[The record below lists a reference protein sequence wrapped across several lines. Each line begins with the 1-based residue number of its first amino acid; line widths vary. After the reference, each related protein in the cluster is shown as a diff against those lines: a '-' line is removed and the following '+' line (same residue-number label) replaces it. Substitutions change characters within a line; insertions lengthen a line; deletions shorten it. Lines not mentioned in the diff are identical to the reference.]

1 MSDQRNSNNTIW
13 NLNSTN
19 IHKDTNIGVKLFIA
33 HRWFQLGRTAIA
45 DAISVTDV
53 FAQFSF
59 VNTGR
64 QKNVKT
70 ELHCDSWFEI
80 EIFSTCI
87 QRTKFNTGYMVRST
101 AFSKISSNQIWYQMY
116 TFLYETEVL
125 FGVFAFLKMFR
136 HLNQLRRHEKEI
148 FIPK

>member
-1 MSDQRNSNNTIW
+1 
-13 NLNSTN
+13 
-19 IHKDTNIGVKLFIA
+19 
-33 HRWFQLGRTAIA
+33 
-45 DAISVTDV
+45 
-53 FAQFSF
+53 
-59 VNTGR
+59 
-64 QKNVKT
+64 
-70 ELHCDSWFEI
+70 
-80 EIFSTCI
+80 
-87 QRTKFNTGYMVRST
+87 MVRST